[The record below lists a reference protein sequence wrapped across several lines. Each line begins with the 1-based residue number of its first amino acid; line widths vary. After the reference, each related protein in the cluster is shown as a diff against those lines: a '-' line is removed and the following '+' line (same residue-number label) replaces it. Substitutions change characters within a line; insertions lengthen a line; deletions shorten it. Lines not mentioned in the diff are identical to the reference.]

1 MEEAISRLTLAL
13 EELDENRRA
22 EELQKSVGANWI
34 KIARAMARFC
44 VWLCAQIVG
53 ISILTISAF
62 FRFLFFVFLT
72 ISIINTCV

>member
-34 KIARAMARFC
+34 KIARAMDRFC
-44 VWLCAQIVG
+44 SAYIDR

>member
-34 KIARAMARFC
+34 KIARAMDRFYY
-44 VWLCAQIVG
+44 A
-53 ISILTISAF
+53 
-62 FRFLFFVFLT
+62 
-72 ISIINTCV
+72 